1 MKPLTKDNFHRM
13 CRDVKDYVEKNYDLP
28 VKVTYNGVDY
38 YQIEMAYAMAY
49 GLYHLKS
56 DFNIPNFGKWRNL
69 KGEHINVNVKLNEI
83 KDQCRRVYNH
93 ILNNEEAPSSVLVK
107 ADKNYLISTKVWIYC
122 IAKTVVY
129 NDTNKQLP
137 LQTLYNSDAFNKPA
151 PKPTVKKYGRSVE
164 TGCDDR
170 GQNNGYYCG
179 PHMVQEI
186 IRNLTGIVVPQSIL
200 ASIIGTTTNGSDH
213 QGINTSFAWFNRKY
227 DKNLQVEWKNF
238 SEVGWS
244 GINNILKSNN
254 RDCGLHELYRD
265 TWGHYTNFDAIYN
278 STIDVHNSLG
288 STCSRGCY
296 CGYTEN
302 RSKST
307 AERYL
312 RGISQKSVIIV
323 TNKG

>member
-13 CRDVKDYVEKNYDLP
+13 CRDIKDYVEKNYDLP
-28 VKVTYNGVDY
+28 VKLTYNGIDY

-151 PKPTVKKYGRSVE
+151 PKPTVKKYGHATE
-164 TGCDDR
+164 PCCDDR
-170 GQNNGYYCG
+170 GQNTPYYCA
-179 PHMVQEI
+179 PHSLQEVF
-186 IRNLTGIVVPQSIL
+186 RNLTDIVVPQSTI
-200 ASIIGTTTNGSDH
+200 ASWAGTTSGGTGHNGMD
-213 QGINTSFAWFNRKY
+213 TAVVAFNRKY
-227 DKNLQVEWKNF
+227 DKNLKTEWKHF
-238 SEVGWS
+238 SELGWNGLKDIVTS
-244 GINNILKSNN
+244 NNKDCIIHNLYRNSDGHYEVINNVGSDIN
-254 RDCGLHELYRD
+254 
-265 TWGHYTNFDAIYN
+265 
-278 STIDVHNSLG
+278 VQNSLG
-288 STCSRGCY
+288 SRCSHGCY
-296 CGYTEN
+296 YGYIEY
-302 RSKST
+302 RSRS
-307 AERYL
+307 EFQSYIN
-312 RGISQKSVIIV
+312 GISQKSVMVV
-323 TNKG
+323 TNEG